1 MRVGTLDGAFLG
13 LAFLAAG
20 TTAAAAQ
27 EAFERPYWLD
37 RSVIEVIGRAQ
48 IEVQPDEARF
58 SVTFREV
65 ARDSLS
71 ATQGATDRA
80 RLATA
85 AIRSRGGD
93 AVEIN
98 SSADIDAIYEE
109 YRNREGDRQ
118 SSERA
123 DQIANYSVSVTL
135 DITVKDIAR
144 AANVRAAAM
153 AVGPEEAG
161 DLGFVLRETAP
172 AMRRAYGSAV
182 EDAAARARI
191 SAQAS
196 GAQLGRLLVLQEGQ
210 GPCLGHWV
218 SAPSRTRNLQNT
230 PVTQATESGDEIIVT
245 GSRIGELRLSAQDIA
260 RMQLPEDL
268 GPILLSAQV
277 CAIYAVAP

>member
-1 MRVGTLDGAFLG
+1 MGIARWI
-13 LAFLAAG
+13 LAALAVL
-20 TTAAAAQ
+20 TSASAASAQ
-27 EAFERPYWLD
+27 EAFDRPYWLD

-48 IEVQPDEARF
+48 VEAAPDEARF

-65 ARDSLS
+65 ARESLA
-71 ATQGATDRA
+71 ATQAASDRA

-85 AIRSRGGD
+85 AMRSRGGD
-93 AVEIN
+93 AVEIS
-98 SSADIDAIYEE
+98 SSADIETIHEE

-123 DQIANYSVSVTL
+123 DQIANYAVSITL
-135 DITVKDIAR
+135 NVTVKEIAR

-153 AVGPEEAG
+153 AVGPEETG
-161 DLGFVLRETAP
+161 DLEFILRETTP
-172 AMRRAYGSAV
+172 AQRRAYGAAV

-191 SAQAS
+191 SAQAT

-218 SAPSRTRNLQNT
+218 SAPSRMRMVQNSPT
-230 PVTQATESGDEIIVT
+230 AVANADGEADEIVVT
-245 GSRIGELRLSAQDIA
+245 GSRIRELRLTAEQIA

-268 GPILLSAQV
+268 GPITLSAQV